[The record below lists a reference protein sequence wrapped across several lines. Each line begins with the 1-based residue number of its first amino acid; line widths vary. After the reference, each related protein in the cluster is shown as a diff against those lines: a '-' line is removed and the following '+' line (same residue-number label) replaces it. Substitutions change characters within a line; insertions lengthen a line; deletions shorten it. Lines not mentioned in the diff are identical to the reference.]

1 MKPLPALLLCAACA
15 GVVQASKAG
24 GNMPVVFEPAGPQT
38 MPGREV
44 CRDAPA
50 RASGND
56 TAAMTALLAAPE
68 YASVRPLFNAA
79 QPQVMWWIRNA
90 ASMELQALLTAFHE
104 ANHMLDFA
112 LSACHGNR
120 AVFHFRGEIHVTD
133 YVRGQ
138 APGFVLADSEIP
150 ADIKAQPN
158 GRYAVYFGNRNVNR
172 GDFFP
177 LIDELNAHVAGAEFE
192 VALADTP
199 LYRATA
205 VQARSINGNIG
216 GMADFMLYTG
226 AYLKALRASD
236 PGAWKRLV
244 ARKKM
249 MAHVQRLWTAAEAV
263 LARAAPLA
271 PEHGGLYQYPAAALN
286 AAYAPALLA
295 ELEAAGIRHGGR
307 APPPKPVPVP
317 VPVPEPGPGPVSA
330 PSAAQ

>member
-1 MKPLPALLLCAACA
+1 MKTLAGLLLLACCA
-15 GVVQASKAG
+15 GAAAG
-24 GNMPVVFEPAGPQT
+24 GHVPVVFEPAGPQR

-44 CRDAPA
+44 CKDDPASAP
-50 RASGND
+50 GGD
-56 TAAMTALLAAPE
+56 TAAMRALLSAPE

-79 QPQVMWWIRNA
+79 QPQVMWWIRKA
-90 ASMELQALLTAFHE
+90 ASMDLQSLLTAFHE

-138 APGFVLADSEIP
+138 APGFVLAAGEIP
-150 ADIKAQPN
+150 ENIKAQHN

-192 VALADTP
+192 VAIADTP
-199 LYRATA
+199 VYREMAQRA
-205 VQARSINGNIG
+205 NSINGNIG

-236 PGAWKRLV
+236 PGAWRRLV

-263 LARAAPLA
+263 LAKAAPLA
-271 PEHGGLYQYPAAALN
+271 PEHGGLYQYPTAALE

-307 APPPKPVPVP
+307 APRPK
-317 VPVPEPGPGPVSA
+317 PVSA
-330 PSAAQ
+330 PSAPR

>member
-1 MKPLPALLLCAACA
+1 MKTLAAMLLCAWCA
-15 GVVQASKAG
+15 SAAAG
-24 GNMPVVFEPAGPQT
+24 GNVPVVFEPAGPQK

-44 CRDAPA
+44 CRNDFAT
-50 RASGND
+50 ASGND

-90 ASMELQALLTAFHE
+90 ASMDLQALLTAFHE

-138 APGFVLADSEIP
+138 APGFVLAASEIP
-150 ADIKAQPN
+150 DDIKAQPN
-158 GRYAVYFGNRNVNR
+158 GRYAEYFGRPNVNR

-192 VALADTP
+192 VAIADTP
-199 LYRATA
+199 VYRAMA
-205 VQARSINGNIG
+205 ARANSVNGNIG

-236 PGAWKRLV
+236 PQAWERLV

-263 LARAAPLA
+263 LAKAAPLA
-271 PEHGGLYQYPAAALN
+271 PEHGGLYQFPAAALN

-295 ELEAAGIRHGGR
+295 ELDAAGIRHGGR
-307 APPPKPVPVP
+307 PPQAKPSQAKTAQSNAAQSRPVT
-317 VPVPEPGPGPVSA
+317 A
-330 PSAAQ
+330 PSAAR

>member
-1 MKPLPALLLCAACA
+1 
-15 GVVQASKAG
+15 
-24 GNMPVVFEPAGPQT
+24 MPVVFEPAGPQK

-44 CRDAPA
+44 CKDDFAAAP
-50 RASGND
+50 GND
-56 TAAMTALLAAPE
+56 TAAMTALLSAPE

-79 QPQVMWWIRNA
+79 QPQVMWWIRKA
-90 ASMELQALLTAFHE
+90 ASMDLQALLTAFHE

-112 LSACHGNR
+112 LSDCHGKR

-133 YVRGQ
+133 YERGQ
-138 APGFVLADSEIP
+138 APGFVLAAGEIP
-150 ADIKAQPN
+150 ENIKAQPN

-199 LYRATA
+199 VYRAMA
-205 VQARSINGNIG
+205 ARANSINGNIG
-216 GMADFMLYTG
+216 GMADFMLYTA

-236 PGAWKRLV
+236 PQAWKRLV

-271 PEHGGLYQYPAAALN
+271 PEHGGLYQYPVAALD

-295 ELEAAGIRHGGR
+295 ELDAAGIRHGGR
-307 APPPKPVPVP
+307 APAPKPVTAPVT
-317 VPVPEPGPGPVSA
+317 A
-330 PSAAQ
+330 PSAER